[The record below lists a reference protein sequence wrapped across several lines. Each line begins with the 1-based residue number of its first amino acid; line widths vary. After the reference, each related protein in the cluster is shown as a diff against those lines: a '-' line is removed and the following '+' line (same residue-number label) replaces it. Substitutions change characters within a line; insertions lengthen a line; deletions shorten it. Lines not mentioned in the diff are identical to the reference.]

1 MLSFVPAL
9 VLGAASAREVV
20 VVPAWKWFRESPDD
34 PSVRRRQWDDL
45 HALSVLQGL
54 VNRREPR
61 LYVLLVGDQGSVD
74 RYWWRRMAEP
84 GGWMAG
90 AKVVELETL
99 DAVLA
104 RFRSSVRGTV
114 IWDERVPAT
123 SALAST
129 LAGMR
134 DAVPVRFDDRPD
146 SLYRRWVTD
155 SGGPRLK
162 VIERLLGADGK
173 PRFTGTG
180 TIPGTNRPSTGSA
193 KCDAYLWAA
202 DRFIKTGRCDPR
214 RMGYYPDAFW
224 IGRGT
229 LPVDRTLL
237 SNHDYFVAK
246 RGFFFDLGSWDDE
259 APDDDPDQKPGED
272 ARTLRAILAAAYAR
286 AKGAMIHVGGFTPW
300 DLKYTDFTGRKHGGV
315 PTEWRYAEILSCF
328 NAYMDADAPGLGPMA
343 NASFFMHFPLKAR
356 YPQPKLADDAELL
369 RQGLVEPSGRPVAKP
384 FVAFYVGDYDSAAW
398 LYRMMPETWDDPLR
412 GTVPLGWAFNP
423 NLADRFPVGMD
434 YARRTAT
441 PNDAFITGDSGA
453 GYLNP
458 GNLVPPRQWS
468 GLPSGLDAW
477 VAHCRPH
484 YRRWDLA
491 VTGFVIDGYAPPM
504 PEDVLRAYAKLSPGG
519 VVAQKVPESS
529 LVDGVPF
536 LRMGADLNGGDLDAS
551 TRTILGDAATP
562 GFRLYRTILWTVKQ
576 HREAMARVKAAN
588 PNVAFVTPPVL
599 LELLRR
605 ERAPQR

>member
-1 MLSFVPAL
+1 MFSLVPAL
-9 VLGAASAREVV
+9 ILGTAPVREVV
-20 VVPAWKWFRESPDD
+20 VVAAWKWFQEAPDN
-34 PSVRRRQWDDL
+34 PTVRRRQWDEL
-45 HALSVLQGL
+45 HALAALQGL

-61 LYVLLVGDQGSVD
+61 LYVHLVGDKGSVD
-74 RYWWRRMAEP
+74 RYWWRRMSEP
-84 GGWMAG
+84 DGWMAG
-90 AKVVELETL
+90 AKVVELDSL

-104 RFRSSVRGTV
+104 RFRRSVRGAV
-114 IWDERVPAT
+114 VWDERVPAT

-129 LAGMR
+129 LTGVR
-134 DAVPVRFDDRPD
+134 DALPIRFDESPG
-146 SLYRRWVTD
+146 SLYRRWVLD
-155 SGGPRLK
+155 EMGPRLK
-162 VIERLLGADGK
+162 VVERLLGPGNE
-173 PRFTGTG
+173 PLFTGKG
-180 TIPGTNRPSTGSA
+180 TIPGTALASTGSA
-193 KCDAYLWAA
+193 KCDAYRWAA
-202 DRFIKTGRCDPR
+202 DRLIKTGACDPR
-214 RMGYYPDAFW
+214 RMGYYPDAYW
-224 IGRGT
+224 IGRGG
-229 LPVDRTLL
+229 LPVERTLL

-272 ARTLRAILAAAYAR
+272 ARTLREVLRAAYDR
-286 AKGAMIHVGGFTPW
+286 TKGAMIHVGGFTPW

-356 YPQPKLADDAELL
+356 YPQPKRPDDAEL
-369 RQGLVEPSGRPVAKP
+369 REAGLIGPSGLPVEKP

-398 LYRMMPETWDDPLR
+398 LYRMMPETWDDPRR

-477 VAHCRPH
+477 IAHNRPY
-484 YRRWDLA
+484 YRRWDLT
-491 VTGFVIDGYAPPM
+491 VTGFIIDGYAPAM
-504 PEDVLRAYAKLSPGG
+504 TPEVLRAYARLSPGG
-519 VVAQKVPESS
+519 VVAQKVPPIS

-536 LRMGADLNGGDLDAS
+536 LRMGADLNGGDLVGSAK
-551 TRTILGDAATP
+551 TILDEAATP
-562 GFRLYRTILWTVKQ
+562 GFRIYRTILWTVKQ
-576 HREAMARVKAAN
+576 HRELVERVKAAN
-588 PNVAFVTPPVL
+588 PDVVFVTPPL
-599 LELLRR
+599 LMELARR
-605 ERAPQR
+605 TMRAQR